1 MKKLFA
7 LTLLAITLSFANHLQ
22 AQTSIQLK
30 VIGPQSS
37 FEVPLKGVD
46 LAEKQQFSYIFSQNS
61 KYHLKIDRPQ
71 NKPVLVKLLD
81 ENKNEIATNY
91 VANKDKYFDNL
102 EFNCPRTAIYYVTF
116 QSIEKSE

>member
-7 LTLLAITLSFANHLQ
+7 LILVCVFVGFAGSAM
-22 AQTSIQLK
+22 AQTTIQLK

-37 FEVPLKGVD
+37 FEIPLKGLN
-46 LAEKQQFSYIFSQNS
+46 LAEKQEFSYIFSQNS

-81 ENKNEIATNY
+81 EKKNEIASNF
-91 VANKDKYFDNL
+91 VADKNKYFDNL
-102 EFNCPRTAIYYVTF
+102 EFNCPRTGMYYVTF
-116 QSIEKSE
+116 QSME